1 MRFLIR
7 WAINALA
14 LYAAIYFVNNTIQGI
29 DLQSDHWTTF
39 LWMGLIFGLANA
51 LLRPLISILTCP
63 LIILTLGLFTLLI
76 NTFLFY
82 LVGWIGNF
90 FGVGYTIDNFWAAF
104 LGAIVVSVVSIVLS
118 MILRDDHEER
128 RRRERPKSQYS

>member
-14 LYAAIYFVNNTIQGI
+14 LYAAIYFVNNTIGGI
-29 DLQSDHWTTF
+29 DLQNSAWTAF
-39 LWMGLIFGLANA
+39 IWMALIFGLANA

-82 LVGWIGNF
+82 LVGWIGSF
-90 FGVGYTIDNFWAAF
+90 FSVGYTIDNFWAAF
-104 LGAIVVSVVSIVLS
+104 VGAIVVSVISIVLS
-118 MILRDDHEER
+118 MVLRDDSHERRQAER
-128 RRRERPKSQYS
+128 RREQVR

>member
-1 MRFLIR
+1 MRFLVR

-14 LYAAIYFVNNTIQGI
+14 LYAAIYFVNNTIGGI
-29 DLQSDHWTTF
+29 DLQNTNWTAYI
-39 LWMGLIFGLANA
+39 WMALIFGLVNA

-82 LVGWIGNF
+82 LAGWIGTF
-90 FGVGYTIDNFWAAF
+90 FNVGYTIDNFWSAF
-104 LGAIVVSVVSIVLS
+104 VGAIVVSVVSIVLS
-118 MILRDDHEER
+118 MILRDEADR
-128 RRRERPKSQYS
+128 RRRDSSR